1 MYAEIKKNSGASFS
15 SFTPY
20 RFGKKQASGEFCLK
34 TVKQKFI
41 RAVPI
46 VSGPDQGSLS
56 TIPNANI
63 PTSMTNKKVKGT
75 NFAAEA
81 TKPGGC

>member
-1 MYAEIKKNSGASFS
+1 MYAEIKKNSGASCS

-20 RFGKKQASGEFCLK
+20 MFGKKQASGEFCVKVLK
-34 TVKQKFI
+34 QNFI
-41 RAVPI
+41 RAVPV
-46 VSGPDQGSLS
+46 VSGPVQGPLS

-63 PTSMTNKKVKGT
+63 PTMIINKKVKGT
-75 NFAAEA
+75 IFAAEA